1 MKKVEFTLIIIFILS
16 FVLKPFSA
24 DISIYSFLIS
34 FFGLLLLYLCLGFA
48 LFNNI
53 RFRDFLKKD
62 AYTNIKSKHLL
73 MGVGLS
79 LIIILL
85 FTAIIFKL
93 QHWPMSSS
101 MLIVATCMLGVTAIT
116 GIVKQRRG
124 EAGTFFVLNLPR
136 TSFYFSV
143 GLFSLW

>member
-1 MKKVEFTLIIIFILS
+1 MKKIEFALIIIFILS
-16 FVLKPFSA
+16 FVLKPLSV
-24 DISIYSFLIS
+24 DISINSFLIS
-34 FFGLLLLYLCLGFA
+34 LFGLLLLYLCLGFA

-79 LIIILL
+79 LLIIVL
-85 FTAIIFKL
+85 FTALIFKV
-93 QHWPMSSS
+93 QHWAMNSS
-101 MLIVATCMLGVTAIT
+101 MLLVATCLLGLIT
-116 GIVKQRRG
+116 VIGIIKQRRG
-124 EAGTFFVLNLPR
+124 EVGSFLALNLPR

-143 GLFSLW
+143 GLFSLL